1 MQAEQLLLHVDE
13 TYGQLVRDYADV
25 PAPRRC
31 SAIRQDL
38 GKLSTEQLLEAETIG
53 QTLGISAADSDEH
66 IRPRGYRALSSI
78 PMLPTSVVGRIV
90 DRFGSLTDIL
100 RASVDDLDDVDGVGS
115 RRAAAITGGLAR
127 MRAHLAV

>member
-1 MQAEQLLLHVDE
+1 MVKHGDIPMKGSESPTERRIDQKA
-13 TYGQLVRDYADV
+13 V
-25 PAPRRC
+25 PDDIKSR
-31 SAIRQDL
+31 L
-38 GKLSTEQLLEAETIG
+38 TTEQLLEAEAIG

-90 DRFGSLTDIL
+90 DRFGSLTEIL

-127 MRAHLAV
+127 LRAHLAV